1 MRFGTSILSS
11 NWLLQKISA
20 SECGKPKPSW
30 TINYMGG
37 NPSPHDKLP
46 PGYPTIPV
54 MAGLSPT
61 IPNYPGCGWTTPN
74 YPAGLSRWTIP
85 LDYPQLSRLWL
96 DYPQLSPTIP
106 NYPSYG
112 WTIPTIPNYPGC
124 GWTIPNYPQL
134 SQLWLDYPQLSR
146 WTIPNYP
153 SCGWT
158 IPNYPQLS
166 QFWHWHSSFVP
177 STSVG
182 GTSTGTACSEQRLG
196 QSGWPW
202 RPDGDETVTLP
213 IRGER
218 GKNTAK
224 LIMIDLW
231 KTVDLSGKYGG
242 TGKKNAD
249 LKLRLRFLSINT
261 YDSIIKVGIS
271 IRRNIKQRKFR
282 S

>member
-1 MRFGTSILSS
+1 MSLYFFR
-11 NWLLQKISA
+11 K
-20 SECGKPKPSW
+20 
-30 TINYMGG
+30 
-37 NPSPHDKLP
+37 KLP
-46 PGYPTIPV
+46 CGLEPPFLAPTGSCKKLAHLNVVNPNHHEPSTIWVVIHPHMISCHRVTQLSQLWLDYPQ
-54 MAGLSPT
+54 LSPT
-61 IPNYPGCGWTTPN
+61 IPVVAGLPPTIPLD

-85 LDYPQLSRLWL
+85 NYPACGWTIPN
-96 DYPQLSPTIP
+96 YPQLSPTIP

-196 QSGWPW
+196 QSGWP
-202 RPDGDETVTLP
+202 
-213 IRGER
+213 
-218 GKNTAK
+218 
-224 LIMIDLW
+224 
-231 KTVDLSGKYGG
+231 
-242 TGKKNAD
+242 
-249 LKLRLRFLSINT
+249 
-261 YDSIIKVGIS
+261 
-271 IRRNIKQRKFR
+271 
-282 S
+282 